1 MLWGRAGCTQLS
13 SADVTRSSSYRRL
26 RVVSVPVPQ
35 TEKRCEI
42 ESLSS
47 GDLSPFL
54 THFTYLFQLLR
65 EFLVTLDSFPSI
77 CCVQLFWDAVR
88 LK

>member
-1 MLWGRAGCTQLS
+1 MGQSWVHPAFFCQCDEIELVQEAPCCERPS
-13 SADVTRSSSYRRL
+13 
-26 RVVSVPVPQ
+26 VPQ